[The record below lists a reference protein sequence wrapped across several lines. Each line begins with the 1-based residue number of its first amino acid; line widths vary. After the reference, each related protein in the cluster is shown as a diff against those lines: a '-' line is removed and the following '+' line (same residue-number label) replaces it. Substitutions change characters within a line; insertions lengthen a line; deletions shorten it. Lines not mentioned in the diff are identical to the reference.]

1 MDWSDIRKS
10 TCINA
15 IIYAL
20 GLEGMFGPSQQTP
33 FTEVMHTR
41 LISPSDEDIKV
52 RQSYVMLE
60 IQNSKGTICT
70 LERKVTGVNTDRQLI
85 RVYQGAYIKRDREL
99 ASKDYFVRTKGAA
112 QSELGFHVFLA
123 DFMEL
128 KLPHLSYNDGVNV
141 PLYLECLFPFFF
153 VDQASGWREIKSRMP
168 TYLQIP
174 DMSRRATEYILSLD
188 TLETELRKQEL
199 EIQKENL
206 ESEWKET
213 ILNSEKKMPQIGF
226 IIRGIPDLPNEGWL
240 TSNATIV
247 RPSEDSWIDLNREN
261 EILQRRKTELEDAEI
276 PRAKEVSHEAMA
288 KIRKLEDRF
297 GELQKQYERNALSI
311 TSDKEQ
317 LHDMD
322 VRLEYLREDIR
333 KHEDENRLRKR
344 GGEISQNLYGN
355 TKCPACGG
363 KIKAEALLPEES
375 SIIPMTLEESIE
387 FIRDQIA
394 TFGRMKKDVL
404 RVVKGREARSIELRN
419 RINEFVEQIRAQK
432 ELLKS
437 EGELP
442 SVAAIRERLQI
453 ENRLDYLHE
462 LNSQFNSLL
471 DNLSE
476 IVKKWKPIKAELD
489 LLTKAGHSELDN
501 AKLMKLEEIYHQQLE
516 EYEFKSYHV
525 SDITISK
532 YTYRPAVRGRDLAGT
547 SASDAIR
554 SIWAYLFAI
563 LKMSSEFN
571 TNHLG
576 FLILDEPRQQMVK
589 EMSYISFLKQASA
602 ATKDGSQIIFATS
615 EKLEDL
621 QEELRD
627 TDAEIRSFQGRII
640 KKLNNTQD

>member
-1 MDWSDIRKS
+1 VDWSDIRKS